1 MNWQGALNERVLTG
15 KRITVGFDGFVDTI
29 VKPLRHAAAA
39 GTPAVP
45 FGTIREFG
53 EFLIGKAEKS
63 CSIELEPVARR
74 LGGNLPYLSCAA
86 GRLGADV
93 SCLGMLGQ
101 PGRPDPVFAKMPCKL
116 YPFAPPGQST
126 CLEFGDGKILL
137 AADCAFSEDVWRL
150 VDAAAG
156 GRAEELLTSPDLLA
170 LVNWSELSFAHGLWE
185 RTLEAVR
192 SYPPDRERYAFFD
205 LCDVSR
211 KAVEEL
217 EAVLRLMGRFSD
229 CRKTVLSLNE
239 NEARVIAEQ
248 LFPNV
253 QALPGIAEKLCAGYG
268 MDEVI
273 IHTIRETYLLTGR
286 GLARRHSDF
295 VPAPKISTGA
305 GDNFNGAFCF
315 ATVQGLGDEDRIA
328 FANAAARFYITHGR
342 AASLAE
348 LVE

>member
-29 VKPLRHAAAA
+29 IKPLRHAAAA

-126 CLEFGDGKILL
+126 CLEFGDL
-137 AADCAFSEDVWRL
+137 DHAFQTPGLL
-150 VDAAAG
+150 VDNPG
-156 GRAEELLTSPDLLA
+156 VVRRRRRQGRGASHKSRSVGVDEL
-170 LVNWSELSFAHGLWE
+170 E
-185 RTLEAVR
+185 RTFLRSRAVGTHAG
-192 SYPPDRERYAFFD
+192 SGAQLSAGP
-205 LCDVSR
+205 
-211 KAVEEL
+211 
-217 EAVLRLMGRFSD
+217 G
-229 CRKTVLSLNE
+229 TVC
-239 NEARVIAEQ
+239 
-248 LFPNV
+248 LFRP
-253 QALPGIAEKLCAGYG
+253 L
-268 MDEVI
+268 
-273 IHTIRETYLLTGR
+273 
-286 GLARRHSDF
+286 
-295 VPAPKISTGA
+295 
-305 GDNFNGAFCF
+305 
-315 ATVQGLGDEDRIA
+315 
-328 FANAAARFYITHGR
+328 
-342 AASLAE
+342 
-348 LVE
+348 